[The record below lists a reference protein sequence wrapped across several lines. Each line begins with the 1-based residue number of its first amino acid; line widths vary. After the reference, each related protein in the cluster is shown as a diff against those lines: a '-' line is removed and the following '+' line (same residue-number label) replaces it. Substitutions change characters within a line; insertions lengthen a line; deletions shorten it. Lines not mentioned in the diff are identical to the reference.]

1 MWKSKSDKHMSGLIG
16 KKVGMTSIFDA
27 SGNHVPV
34 TVIEVVPNVVTQVKT
49 VENDGYSAVQL
60 AAFDKREKSAT
71 RAEKGHFAKA
81 GTTAKQLVSEFRD
94 FGKDGI
100 QLGDVLN
107 ISDIFAEGSSVDIVG
122 TSIGKGFQGV
132 VKRHG
137 FGGVGGRT
145 HGQHNRQRHPG
156 SIGQASD
163 PSRVFKGIRMAG
175 RMGNARVKKKNSE
188 IIRII
193 AESNLLLVE
202 GPIPGP
208 AGRMVEIHNR

>member
-1 MWKSKSDKHMSGLIG
+1 MSGLIG
-16 KKVGMTSIFDA
+16 KKVGMTSVFDA

-34 TVIEVVPNVVTQVKT
+34 TVIEVDPNVVTQVKT
-49 VENDGYSAVQL
+49 AATDGYDAIQLSA
-60 AAFDKREKSAT
+60 FEKREKSTTKAL
-71 RAEKGHFAKA
+71 KGHFAKA
-81 GTTAKQLVSEFRD
+81 NTSPKQLVSEFRD
-94 FGKDGI
+94 YGKDGLK
-100 QLGDVLN
+100 LGDVLT
-107 ISDIFAEGSSVDIVG
+107 IADIFSEGTSVNIVG

-132 VKRHG
+132 VKRHN
-137 FGGVGGRT
+137 FGGVGGQT
-145 HGQHNRQRHPG
+145 HGQHNRARHPG

-163 PSRVFKGIRMAG
+163 PSRVFKGIKMAG

-188 IIRII
+188 IIKII